1 VLAALFVNV
10 DADIARSG
18 VIGLVA
24 EVGTV
29 ALGAAIMSVDLRIRV
44 DLIAVFGILHGINSA
59 WPLRSTGSLIVL
71 LSTLVEI
78 SLGVVRARLLLVELI
93 LGVVRARFL
102 LVELILGVVRARF
115 FPVEIILGVVRARF
129 LLLVE
134 LILGVIRARFFAV
147 ELSLGV
153 VRASLASGLRD
164 MAVRLLLVDLDIGS
178 SVLRSLGLSH
188 GFSDG
193 PSNGLGL
200 RPSNGLG
207 LRHGPSSGL
216 GLRNGPSSGLS
227 NGLGLRLGL
236 HTSGSNGLL
245 TFGCSGTGRLDESGN
260 SGGVMVNGSILNGC
274 NDVGNAVAIK
284 NFFEEA
290 VKLGV

>member
-1 VLAALFVNV
+1 MLAALFVNV

-71 LSTLVEI
+71 LSAVEI

-102 LVELILGVVRARF
+102 LVEL
-115 FPVEIILGVVRARF
+115 ILGVVRARF

-193 PSNGLGL
+193 
-200 RPSNGLG
+200 PSNGLG